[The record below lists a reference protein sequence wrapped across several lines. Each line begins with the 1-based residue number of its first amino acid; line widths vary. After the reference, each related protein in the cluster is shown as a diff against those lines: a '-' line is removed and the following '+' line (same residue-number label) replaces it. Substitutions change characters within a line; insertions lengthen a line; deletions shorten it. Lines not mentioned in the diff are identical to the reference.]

1 MIGKIEGKVEHLLAP
16 TAIIMTASGVGYEVE
31 LPLNAF
37 CQLHLNQIT
46 SIWTQLIVREDAHL
60 LFGFLMHQDRELF
73 RQLLKVNGVG
83 AKMALAMMSTL
94 SLNELKAYVVNGDE
108 TALTR
113 IPGVGKKTAQRLIV
127 ELADRLK
134 TLGDSDDGVDLTQDL
149 PLNGQNGGNEMVI
162 IAEVEAGLIA
172 LGYRD
177 KEAQAAIKV
186 AKSQLG
192 DERITTQ
199 NLLTLALKSLE
210 SF

>member
-16 TAIIMTASGVGYEVE
+16 TAIIMTANGVGYEIE

-37 CQLHLNQIT
+37 CHLQLNQT
-46 SIWTQLIVREDAHL
+46 ASLWTQLIVREDAHL
-60 LFGFLMHQDRELF
+60 LFGFLGYQDRELF

-94 SLNELKAYVVNGDE
+94 SLNELKRHVVSGDE
-108 TALTR
+108 AALTR

-127 ELADRLK
+127 ELADKLK
-134 TLGDSDDGVDLTQDL
+134 NMGDTESGEVEQGNL
-149 PLNGQNGGNEMVI
+149 PMITDSSNEVVI

-177 KEAQAAIKV
+177 KEAQSAIKL
-186 AKSQLG
+186 AKSQLT
-192 DERITTQ
+192 DILTTQ
-199 NLLTLALKSLE
+199 SLLKLALKSLG
-210 SF
+210 

>member
-1 MIGKIEGKVEHLLAP
+1 MIGKISGNVEHLLAP
-16 TAIIMTASGVGYEVE
+16 TAIIMTASGIGYEIE

-37 CQLHLNQIT
+37 CQLQPNQPI
-46 SIWTQLIVREDAHL
+46 SLWTQLIVREDAHL
-60 LFGFLMHQDRELF
+60 LFGFLSHQERELF

-127 ELADRLK
+127 ELADKLK
-134 TLGDSDDGVDLTQDL
+134 TLGDDTDMVINPSL
-149 PLNGQNGGNEMVI
+149 PLESSNEAVI
-162 IAEVEAGLIA
+162 IAEVEAGLVA

-177 KEAQAAIKV
+177 KEAQSAIKI
-186 AKSQLG
+186 AKAQI
-192 DERITTQ
+192 DEPLTTQ
-199 NLLTLALKSLE
+199 NLLKLALKSLS

>member
-1 MIGKIEGKVEHLLAP
+1 MIGMIRGQVEHLLAP
-16 TAIIMTASGVGYEVE
+16 TAIVMTASGIGYEIE

-37 CQLHLNQIT
+37 CQLQLNQPAT
-46 SIWTQLIVREDAHL
+46 LWTQLIVREDAHL
-60 LFGFLMHQDRELF
+60 LFGFLTYQDRELF

-94 SLNELKAYVVNGDE
+94 SLSELKNHVVNGDE

-127 ELADRLK
+127 ELADKLK
-134 TLGDSDDGVDLTQDL
+134 TLGDTVIPTGQASL
-149 PLNGQNGGNEMVI
+149 PMGDSSNEAVV

-177 KEAQAAIKV
+177 KEAQAAIKH
-186 AKSQLG
+186 AKSQL
-192 DERITTQ
+192 DDPLTTQ
-199 NLLTLALKSLE
+199 NLLKLALKSLA
-210 SF
+210 